1 MAAHA
6 HEKPLGGPILTPGFK
21 FLLALC
27 AVWVALVVVRL
38 IWGLNGPFGHDPLLS
53 VSAQSDGYAWG
64 IWKPLNVVT
73 FTGIAAG
80 AFAVGLVTYGFN
92 KGEYHPLVRS
102 CVMAGAMG
110 YTLGGTSIMIDLGRY
125 WNLWVIFVPSWLN
138 WNSVLLE
145 IALCVLAYTLVLW
158 VEVAPSVLEKLES
171 SANPSV
177 AALAKG
183 VLPGL
188 KKAMPFIISL
198 AILLPMMHQSSLG
211 GLFMV
216 AATKT
221 HPYWHTG
228 WLPGLFLISCLT
240 MGFGAVVVME
250 NLTALAWGKKIDQ
263 AMLARL
269 SKVPAFL
276 LLAYLVIRVVD
287 VFWRF
292 RDPIVQARHA
302 AMGSPLFYGGFF
314 LLELVLFG
322 AAAAMLL
329 SRKVREDRGGLF
341 GAGLLLLFSG
351 ALYRFDTYLV
361 AYQPSP
367 GWRYF
372 PTPTEILFSITLGAI
387 GVTVY
392 VLFVKLFPILSGVEA
407 TTAPGGQKS
416 AASN

>member
-1 MAAHA
+1 MADHA
-6 HEKPLGGPILTPGFK
+6 HERPVGGPILTPGFK

-27 AVWVALVVVRL
+27 AIWVALVLVRL
-38 IWGLNGPFGHDPLLS
+38 VWGLNGPFGHDPLLS

-158 VEVAPSVLEKLES
+158 VEVAPSILEKLET
-171 SANPSV
+171 SAN
-177 AALAKG
+177 AATAAKARA
-183 VLPGL
+183 VLPL
-188 KKAMPFIISL
+188 LRKAMPFVISL

-216 AATKT
+216 ATTKT

-228 WLPGLFLISCLT
+228 FLPALFLISCLT
-240 MGFGAVVVME
+240 MGFGAVVVIE
-250 NLTALAWGKKIDQ
+250 NLTSIAWGKKIDQ
-263 AMLARL
+263 ALLARL
-269 SKVPAFL
+269 SKVPAWMVV
-276 LLAYLVIRVVD
+276 AYLVIRLAD
-287 VFWRF
+287 VLWRF
-292 RDPIVQARHA
+292 RDPAVVARHA
-302 AMGSPLFYGGFF
+302 AMGSPMFYGFFF
-314 LLELVLFG
+314 LLELVVFG
-322 AAAAMLL
+322 AAAALL
-329 SRKVREDRGGLF
+329 FSPKVRENRGKLF

-372 PTPTEILFSITLGAI
+372 PTPMEILFSITLGAI

-392 VLFVKLFPILSGVEA
+392 VLFVKLFPILSGVVA
-407 TTAPGGQKS
+407 TTAPGGSKS
-416 AASN
+416 AASH